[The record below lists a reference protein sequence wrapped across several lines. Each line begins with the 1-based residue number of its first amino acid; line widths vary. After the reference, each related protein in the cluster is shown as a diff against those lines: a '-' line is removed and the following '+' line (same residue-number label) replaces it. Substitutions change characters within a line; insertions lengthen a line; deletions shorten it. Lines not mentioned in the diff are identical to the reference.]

1 MRERERGSA
10 VYSASKS
17 KDHLFN
23 LGRKLRERWSG
34 GVVVLRSVILPV
46 EIGKGCSCPR
56 IKRTLAGYRTP
67 RHANATTMLWSSYE

>member
-1 MRERERGSA
+1 MRTVERERERGSA

-46 EIGKGCSCPR
+46 E
-56 IKRTLAGYRTP
+56 
-67 RHANATTMLWSSYE
+67 